1 MEKDYK
7 NFQEFLEYK
16 HSENYPGLDDDMPAD
31 LDNWMCYLDLE
42 DIINYADEYAD
53 LYKQK

>member
-16 HSENYPGLDDDMPAD
+16 HYKGYTGLDDEMPDD
-31 LDNWMCYLDLE
+31 LDNWMCDLDLE

>member
-1 MEKDYK
+1 MQKDYK

-16 HSENYPGLDDDMPAD
+16 HSKGYTGLDDDMPD
-31 LDNWMCYLDLE
+31 NLDNWMCELDLA